1 MGASKIRAS
10 SSWPHHSKVC
20 PAPHPPQPPLHSSP
34 FSPHTS
40 HALESLRINAELDS
54 GVQYWE
60 RERLVCGDGE
70 EVSWEDAVEGLGWK
84 SFDYRVLN
92 LLLYGLR
99 GAAPQEDHLRF
110 LRLSEILVEIS
121 DDL

>member
-1 MGASKIRAS
+1 MR
-10 SSWPHHSKVC
+10 
-20 PAPHPPQPPLHSSP
+20 
-34 FSPHTS
+34 
-40 HALESLRINAELDS
+40 
-54 GVQYWE
+54 YWE
-60 RERLVCGDGE
+60 RERVVCGAGGD
-70 EVSWEDAVEGLGWK
+70 VCWEDAVEGLEWK

-99 GAAPQEDHLRF
+99 GAAPQEEHLRF